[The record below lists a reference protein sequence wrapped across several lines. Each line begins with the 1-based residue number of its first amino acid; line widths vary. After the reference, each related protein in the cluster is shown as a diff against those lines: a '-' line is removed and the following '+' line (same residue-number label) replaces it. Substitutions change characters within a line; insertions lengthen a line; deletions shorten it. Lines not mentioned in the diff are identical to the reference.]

1 MVCCYYKHKHSNHI
15 VLLDFVLQE
24 MTIARSF
31 LCKAR
36 ANIKRDRIFESQNRH
51 KEQKRIGQYDIKNEH
66 VRKVFNTFL

>member
-1 MVCCYYKHKHSNHI
+1 
-15 VLLDFVLQE
+15 

-31 LCKAR
+31 LCEARYR

>member
-1 MVCCYYKHKHSNHI
+1 
-15 VLLDFVLQE
+15 

-66 VRKVFNTFL
+66 VRKVFNTFFYKLYIFYKQHKVETRFL